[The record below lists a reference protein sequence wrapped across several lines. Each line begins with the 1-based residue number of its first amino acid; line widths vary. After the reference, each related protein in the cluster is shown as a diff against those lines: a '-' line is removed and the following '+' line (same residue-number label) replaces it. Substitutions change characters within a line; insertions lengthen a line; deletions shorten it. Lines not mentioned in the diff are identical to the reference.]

1 MVRVIVTKYRNQIL
15 LAVRDEEDFQSLYLC
30 EKGSVIGKIYLGRVE
45 KQVKNIGSSFVR
57 LSKEEYGFLD
67 GEEKAGTILPV
78 QIVREGKGEKKHS
91 VSRKLSLPGRYCV
104 VLYGNKPEGKLLFS
118 GKLTEE
124 ARAALKESFDRLSEG
139 DKLCYDVLL
148 RTNAAEVEFCE
159 VFKEY
164 QKLSDKMDSILKNK
178 DTRTEYSLLY
188 EPPGDLLRELSRIE
202 LSSISEIITDL
213 PEEYERIK
221 REYYEELPEKIRER
235 IRLTFY
241 QDPLLSLFHLVSL
254 ETALKRAVDKR
265 VWLKSGGCLVIEQTE
280 ALVAIDVNSAK
291 LDKKQDK
298 EEATLLINLEAAR
311 EAARQLRL
319 RNLSGII
326 IIDFINMKRE
336 ENRKRLIEE
345 LKEAVNRDSIRT
357 SFEDMTKLGLV
368 ELTRKRE
375 GRTLR
380 EMLKDNL
387 NTDGGEFIV

>member
-45 KQVKNIGSSFVR
+45 KQVKNIGSGFVR

-67 GEEKAGTILPV
+67 GEEKAGAILPV

-148 RTNAAEVEFCE
+148 RTNAAEVEFSE
-159 VFKEY
+159 VYKEY

-213 PEEYERIK
+213 PEEYEGIK
-221 REYYEELPEKIRER
+221 REYYEELPEKIRDG
-235 IRLTFY
+235 IRLTLY

-254 ETALKRAVDKR
+254 EAALKRAVDKR

-291 LDKKQDK
+291 LNKKQDK
-298 EEATLLINLEAAR
+298 EEAALLINLEAAR